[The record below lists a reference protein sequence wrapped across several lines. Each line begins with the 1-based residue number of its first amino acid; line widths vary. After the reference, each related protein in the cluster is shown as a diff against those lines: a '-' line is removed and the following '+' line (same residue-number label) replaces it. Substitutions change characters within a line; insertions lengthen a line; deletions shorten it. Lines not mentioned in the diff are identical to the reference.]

1 MSGLAIVTGPTL
13 EPVSLAEVKDHCRI
27 DDAEQDGLLTGYLLA
42 ARQHVE
48 TYLARALLQQTFDL
62 KLDFCWPRR
71 CGLLEIPLP
80 RPPKVSVTSVSYVD
94 TAGTTQVLSSA
105 LYQLTERYAFGL
117 IVPAYGASWP
127 TPRWQYD
134 AITVR
139 FVAGYG
145 TAPGAIPEQIRQ
157 AILLLTSH
165 FNENRE
171 IAVIGSTVA
180 DLPMSVRSLLAPFV
194 AEF

>member
-1 MSGLAIVTGPTL
+1 MSALAIVTGPTI
-13 EPVSLAEVKDHCRI
+13 EPVSLAEAKDHCRI
-27 DDAEQDGLLTGYLLA
+27 DSAEQDGLLAGYLLA

-48 TYLARALLQQTFDL
+48 MYTGRALMQQTFDA
-62 KLDFCWPRR
+62 KFDFCWPRR

-80 RPPKVSVTSVSYVD
+80 RPPKVSVTSIAYVD
-94 TAGTTQVLSSA
+94 TAGATQTLSGS
-105 LYQLTERYAFGL
+105 LYQLTERYGFGI
-117 IVPAYGASWP
+117 IVPAYGQSWP
-127 TPRWQYD
+127 TPRRQYD

-145 TAPGAIPEQIRQ
+145 TQPGAVPEQIRQ

-171 IAVIGSTVA
+171 LVNIGSTVT
-180 DLPMSVRSLLAPFV
+180 DIPMSVRALLASFV

>member
-1 MSGLAIVTGPTL
+1 MSGLALVTGPTL
-13 EPVSLAEVKDHCRI
+13 EPVSLAEVKDHCRV
-27 DDAEQDGLLTGYLLA
+27 DDANQDGLLAGYLLA

-48 TYLARALLQQTFDL
+48 TFLGRALIQQTFDL

-71 CGLLEIPLP
+71 CGLIEIQLP
-80 RPPKVSVTSVSYVD
+80 KPPKSSVTSITYVD
-94 TAGTTQVLSSA
+94 TAGATQTLSSA
-105 LYQLTERYAFGL
+105 LYQLTERYAQGL

-145 TAPGAIPEQIRQ
+145 TQPGAIPEAIRQ
-157 AILLLTSH
+157 AILLLVSH
-165 FNENRE
+165 FDQNRE
-171 IAVIGSTVA
+171 VAVLSGSMVEI
-180 DLPMSVRSLLAPFV
+180 PMSVRALLAPFV